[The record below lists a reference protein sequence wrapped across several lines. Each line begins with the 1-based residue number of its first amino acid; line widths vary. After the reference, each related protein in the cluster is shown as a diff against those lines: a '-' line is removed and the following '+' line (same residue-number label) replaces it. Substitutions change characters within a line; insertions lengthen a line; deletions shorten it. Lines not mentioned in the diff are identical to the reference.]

1 MIKDTT
7 FEKALAISLTLHIL
21 ILTPWPGLRVLRP
34 KIYSSQ
40 KVWPEI
46 VVYNYKIKED
56 AFRTEHLPQLPQEKA
71 ELQDKPVLE
80 SKFSPQKKFSR
91 TSESKKTDIKPKKIE
106 VHPGP
111 QNSIDEQ
118 GEVKKDEIV
127 SLSGNLKTE
136 SISQAVLNYYRAIR
150 EEIKKR
156 AYYYKPHVQGKGIV
170 TVLFTLSRDGV
181 LRELAIDNKSSTAQ
195 EVFQRA
201 ALKSVKYASP
211 FPPFPP
217 ELKNDYITFSITIEF
232 NLRGK

>member
-7 FEKALAISLTLHIL
+7 FEKALAISITLHIL
-21 ILTPWPGLRVLRP
+21 ILTPWPGLRFLRP
-34 KIYSSQ
+34 KVYSSQ

-56 AFRTEHLPQLPQEKA
+56 VLKVENLPQEKA
-71 ELQDKPVLE
+71 ESQNKPVLN
-80 SKFSPQKKFSR
+80 SKLSQEKKSPR
-91 TSESKKTDIKPKKIE
+91 TVERKNTDIKAQKIE

-111 QNSIDEQ
+111 QNSINEQ
-118 GEVKKDEIV
+118 REVKKDEIV
-127 SLSGNLKTE
+127 SLSGDLKTE
-136 SISQAVLNYYRAIR
+136 SISQAVLDYYRAIR

-181 LRELAIDNKSSTAQ
+181 LRELAIDDKSSTSQ
-195 EVFQRA
+195 EVFQQA

-232 NLRGK
+232 NLRGRW